1 MLSINPTRAD
11 YYIKYMEIIKSY
23 NAKQDKNTIENTFL
37 ELIHLAKKISD
48 EEKRYIREGF
58 DNEEELAIYDLLF
71 SENLTGDEIR
81 QIKEIAKELLAKIK
95 SCMDSMDKC
104 FEKATTKAIVENTI
118 RDILWGKLSD
128 SLVNQYQ
135 TYQKNIYE
143 YIYTH
148 YHQVA

>member
-1 MLSINPTRAD
+1 
-11 YYIKYMEIIKSY
+11 MEIIKSY
-23 NAKQDKNTIENTFL
+23 NAKQDQSTIENTFL

-81 QIKEIAKELLAKIK
+81 QIKEIAKELLVKIK
-95 SCMDSMDKC
+95 SCMGSMDKC

-118 RDILWGKLSD
+118 RDILWGKLPD

-143 YIYTH
+143 YVYTH